1 MITLGDALKE
11 LLRQKIGE
19 MTDDEVRKRII
30 ILTNPQPKE

>member
-19 MTDDEVRKRII
+19 MTDDEVKKRII
-30 ILTNPQPKE
+30 EMLKNKNT